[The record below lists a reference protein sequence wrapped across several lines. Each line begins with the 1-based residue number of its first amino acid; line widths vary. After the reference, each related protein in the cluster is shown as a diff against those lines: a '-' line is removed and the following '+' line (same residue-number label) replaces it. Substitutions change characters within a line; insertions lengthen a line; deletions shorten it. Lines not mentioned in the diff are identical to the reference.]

1 MNVLQKMEDDK
12 MKTADINQIQ
22 IEAENL
28 GGLAGKT
35 RLEIKPG
42 INIIEAPNASGKTS
56 IVGAFTL
63 SVLPPREALQHA
75 HILH

>member
-1 MNVLQKMEDDK
+1 
-12 MKTADINQIQ
+12 MKNRETKQIQ

-35 RLEIKPG
+35 KIEIQPG
-42 INIIEAPNASGKTS
+42 INIIEAPNAAGKTS

-63 SVLPPREALQHA
+63 SVLPQKKLRSMLIFCIQKK
-75 HILH
+75 LVDG